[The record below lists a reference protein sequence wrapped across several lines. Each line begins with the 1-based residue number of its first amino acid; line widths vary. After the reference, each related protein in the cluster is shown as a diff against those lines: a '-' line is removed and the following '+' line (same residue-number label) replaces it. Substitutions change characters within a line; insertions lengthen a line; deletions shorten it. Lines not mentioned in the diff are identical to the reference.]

1 MATLRGRKSGLLST
15 GARRLRKSGA
25 LSDTAT
31 RPSATAPLVAVRSWV
46 TVPWQPAAFVTHD
59 IALIKLILGCAA
71 IIRAEDYAHGT
82 ADRFGVLEAAMPLW
96 LWSLGCFTVGML
108 ILSGMSLRWHTF
120 VWLGHA
126 LGAGLYALIAIA
138 VCAASFDGWPPGAV
152 IVAAVPDP
160 MWAGM
165 CLISVAVLAAAWF
178 TNRGGPNCQVA
189 RVACLA
195 GVSVVAL
202 AATLSGIPIDGLRGV
217 SPLVLMGT
225 LHAIFAIRSGPRPLG
240 EDQARVV
247 KATSAPDG
255 E

>member
-1 MATLRGRKSGLLST
+1 MTQLQSQERE
-15 GARRLRKSGA
+15 
-25 LSDTAT
+25 
-31 RPSATAPLVAVRSWV
+31 PSATSPLVEVRSWV
-46 TVPWQPAAFVTHD
+46 TAPWQPAAFVTHD
-59 IALIKLILGCAA
+59 IALVKIILGCAA

-96 LWSLGCFTVGML
+96 VWSLGCFTVGML
-108 ILSGMSLRWHTF
+108 ILSGIALRWHAF

-138 VCAASFDGWPPGAV
+138 VCAASFDGWPPGAA

-160 MWAGM
+160 MWAAM
-165 CLISVAVLAAAWF
+165 CIISIALLAGAWF

-189 RVACLA
+189 RVATLA
-195 GVSVVAL
+195 GVAVVAL
-202 AATLSGIPIDGLRGV
+202 VATLSGVPIDGLRGV

-225 LHAIFAIRSGPRPLG
+225 LHAIFAARSAPRPLG

-247 KATSAPDG
+247 ETTSAPDG